1 MEKGWKKDDLWVT
14 CSAVDSAVF
23 PFSFGSHLQAF
34 AFLDECALPQPS
46 FLGVRD
52 LPHHSLRTVPFISKL
67 EALGVLLHAFPSAI
81 AVAQPSSL
89 SNLRPTAVYGWAV
102 LVGTEAAQCNTKLP
116 CPPRIVLQWTLISNA
131 EAVNDVVICAMSKS
145 RNYRQHPMNRDHHL
159 NNDTSAHDQNM
170 MEGTLAD
177 DEGEDT
183 NPDDLRPISEHDRTP
198 RMKKHPCPD
207 TPGRTS
213 LGEKQKQ
220 LFDEI
225 LTTPRVA
232 LINWHPGIGWAALS
246 SHASSSSQD
255 ECCSQE
261 ESAIVHTAS
270 KGKQKEVRDQSS
282 VEVEQLLPLVEPVH
296 DPRNFYAS
304 DSPVIEDPDS
314 DEELYKS
321 AEEDVENIELDGQG
335 DGVANE
341 SNSGSNVWSS
351 LDHLGH
357 PSDRA
362 GQYQGELSGYSGTND
377 VQQGSQAYIIGLL
390 EQIARNT
397 DPTHAAGRRGDRKVH
412 SRRGRSPKSVRIEL
426 SLLLKDNPPY
436 GRTPS
441 PSQLSTFMSEWE
453 SSGHGTKACET
464 TTANFMV
471 DIAGDLKL
479 PWNVSEGQAFTD
491 YFIKKIGHDDTPK
504 MRREIEKAF
513 DTRIRSLKSRWKRN
527 MLPQAAKVA
536 ERSKHS
542 KRQCKYQ

>member
-1 MEKGWKKDDLWVT
+1 
-14 CSAVDSAVF
+14 
-23 PFSFGSHLQAF
+23 
-34 AFLDECALPQPS
+34 
-46 FLGVRD
+46 
-52 LPHHSLRTVPFISKL
+52 
-67 EALGVLLHAFPSAI
+67 
-81 AVAQPSSL
+81 
-89 SNLRPTAVYGWAV
+89 
-102 LVGTEAAQCNTKLP
+102 
-116 CPPRIVLQWTLISNA
+116 
-131 EAVNDVVICAMSKS
+131 
-145 RNYRQHPMNRDHHL
+145 MNRDHHL
-159 NNDTSAHDQNM
+159 NNDTSARDQNM

-183 NPDDLRPISEHDRTP
+183 NPDART
-198 RMKKHPCPD
+198 KKRPCPD

-225 LTTPRVA
+225 LTTPRAA
-232 LINWHPGIGWAALS
+232 LINRHPGIGWAALS

-270 KGKQKEVRDQSS
+270 KGKQKEVRDRSS
-282 VEVEQLLPLVEPVH
+282 VEVEQLLPPVEPVH

-321 AEEDVENIELDGQG
+321 AEEDAENIELDGQG

-341 SNSGSNVWSS
+341 SNSGSNPRSPGPSQQLFSHSTAPISHLPSS
-351 LDHLGH
+351 RVSH
-357 PSDRA
+357 PPLRVSLALPRNLDRA
-362 GQYQGELSGYSGTND
+362 GQYQGELGGYSGTND

-412 SRRGRSPKSVRIEL
+412 GRRGRSPVRRTAEDNALAKSVRIEL

-441 PSQLSTFMSEWE
+441 PSQLSTFTSEWE

-471 DIAGDLKL
+471 DIAGDLKS
-479 PWNVSEGQAFTD
+479 PWNVSAGRAFTD

-542 KRQCKYQ
+542 WRQRKYQLFQRRREITKLYDPLKKHLGVLDALGVTPPQGH